1 MALHVLVP
9 YDDSEPAE
17 AALEHAVSQFPDAEI
32 TVLVVADQS
41 EVAPVPAGLA
51 DETPGDVM
59 AEEVEDSAA
68 SAKSVAP
75 DGGDRITTEFRG
87 GAPANEIVDYV
98 EEAEVN
104 HVVIGT
110 EGRSGV
116 SRVLMGSVAENVV
129 RHSPVPVTTVQAE

>member
-9 YDDSEPAE
+9 FDDSEPAR

-41 EVAPVPAGLA
+41 EVAPIPAGIG
-51 DETPGDVM
+51 DGTPGDVM
-59 AEEVEDSAA
+59 VEEAEDSAS
-68 SAKSVAP
+68 SARSVAP
-75 DGGDRITTEFRG
+75 DGSDRITTEFRG

-98 EEAEVN
+98 EEAGVN

-116 SRVLMGSVAENVV
+116 SRVLMGSVAESVV

>member
-41 EVAPVPAGLA
+41 EVAPIPAGLA
-51 DETPGDVM
+51 DEPPGEVM
-59 AEEVEDSAA
+59 VEQAEDSASA
-68 SAKSVAP
+68 AKSLTP

-98 EEAEVN
+98 EEAGVN

-116 SRVLMGSVAENVV
+116 SRVLMGSVAESVV
-129 RHSPVPVTTVQAE
+129 RHSPVPVTTVQAD